1 VPSGSQTRT
10 VAPAPATTSAR
21 PPRLRDRAHDRD
33 AEAGAVARAAE
44 VLAREAL
51 ERAPGEP
58 WGDAVALI
66 GDLERQPGSGAAGSQ
81 HDLALAVAQGVVD
94 QVAECLTQ
102 AQLVVV
108 HDGG

>member
-1 VPSGSQTRT
+1 V
-10 VAPAPATTSAR
+10 
-21 PPRLRDRAHDRD
+21 RLRSSRAKRSN
-33 AEAGAVARAAE
+33 AR
-44 VLAREAL
+44 L
-51 ERAPGEP
+51 GEP